1 MKKIFMSIIVASTM
15 FSSSVFGGEKIQPI
29 MLDASSNTASKVNQL
44 MSILTDQL
52 SNNKDFSSVKESVVA
67 VTTFVKVDDLKSS
80 SLFGNVISE
89 NLMHELQ
96 IRGFKVIDYK
106 TMPTIKVGP
115 KGDFIF
121 SRSANEL
128 NKELGVNYI
137 LSGTMTE
144 YPSGYM
150 VNARIIDAGSRIITS
165 TGQIF
170 VSKQLANV
178 VEGKPTKV
186 INVTKEAP
194 EVRPQHKITITDF

>member
-1 MKKIFMSIIVASTM
+1 MKKIFMSIIVASM
-15 FSSSVFGGEKIQPI
+15 FCSNLTAEKIQPLMI
-29 MLDASSNTASKVNQL
+29 DGSSNAASRVNNL
-44 MSILTDQL
+44 MSVLADQL

-67 VTTFVKVDDLKSS
+67 VTTFVKVDDLKSAS
-80 SLFGNVISE
+80 IFGNVLSE

-106 TMPTIKVGP
+106 TMPTIKVGA

-137 LSGTMTE
+137 LSGTLTE

-150 VNARIIDAGSRIITS
+150 VNARMIDAGSRIVVS
-165 TGQIF
+165 TAQIF
-170 VSKQLANV
+170 VPRQLSNII
-178 VEGKPTKV
+178 EGVPTKT
-186 INVTKEAP
+186 INVIKEAP
-194 EVRPQHKITITDF
+194 EVQPKNKLTITDF